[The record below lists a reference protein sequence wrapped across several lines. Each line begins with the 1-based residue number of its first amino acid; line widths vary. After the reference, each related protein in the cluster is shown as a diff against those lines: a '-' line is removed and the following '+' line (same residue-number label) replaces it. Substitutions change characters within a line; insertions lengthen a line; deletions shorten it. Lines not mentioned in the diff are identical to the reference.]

1 MIPAAASA
9 ALLVVALAGCAPD
22 MAVTGGAVDAAAGAA
37 TDPNAPAG
45 VPEVCLD
52 TFATALAAAS
62 LDDLALLPPDWPE
75 PVTGSTL
82 CVTSETVGGSRESAE
97 YATDADAAAVL
108 AHFEQALP
116 AEYAAVRTEG
126 AFGDEVLTGTAGD
139 VVFEIGTGDG
149 RFSIDLLAE

>member
-9 ALLVVALAGCAPD
+9 ALLVVALAGCAAAPD
-22 MAVTGGAVDAAAGAA
+22 EAADAAADQTSPGAA
-37 TDPNAPAG
+37 TG

-52 TFATALAAAS
+52 TFATALASAS

-75 PVTGSTL
+75 PVAGSTL
-82 CVTSETVGGSRESAE
+82 CVTSETIGGARESAE
-97 YATDADAAAVL
+97 YATDADAAVVL
-108 AHFEQALP
+108 EHFEQALP
-116 AEYAAVRTEG
+116 AEYAAVRAEG

-149 RFSIDLLAE
+149 SFSIDLLAE